1 MGDIIFVGSGKDYH
15 TIDWYRSVKGLC
27 AGRGVYIATDLIE
40 SEGEERII
48 SESDNVILLFNIDRL
63 LLKRQSVVGNI
74 WRNFIKLVALPLSVI
89 KLRSLF
95 REKPDAIF
103 HAHSMYYIFLC
114 WMARIKC
121 IATPMGSDVLVR
133 PDHSLIYR
141 LFTIKA
147 LRAASAITVDSM
159 ALRDKI
165 QVLCQAKSTI
175 IQNGIDTETIA
186 AVVASGGER
195 SRVTSIRAM
204 DPNYRI
210 YELVQARNLS
220 SYRGKL
226 EFIYPFMEAGY
237 KDKVGSI
244 TVDGDVNH
252 GRIAR
257 DQMYHLFAETLLAI
271 SIPHS
276 DSSPRT
282 VYEAIYC
289 GCCVAVSYGTWID
302 ALPECM
308 RARLYVVDV
317 NDNKWFDKAIEF
329 AKQVTANPYLPSEAA
344 IKSYDQKE
352 AMKAVCSVFY
362 DEKL

>member
-1 MGDIIFVGSGKDYH
+1 MSDIVFVGSGKDYH
-15 TIDWYRSVKGLC
+15 TMDWYRSVKELC
-27 AGRGVYIATDLIE
+27 AGRAVYIATDLVE

-74 WRNFIKLVALPLSVI
+74 WRNFIKLAALPLSVR
-89 KLRSLF
+89 KLRLLYK
-95 REKPDAIF
+95 EKPSAIF

-133 PDHSLIYR
+133 PDHSLIYKW
-141 LFTIKA
+141 FTIKA
-147 LRAASAITVDSM
+147 LRAASAITVDSV

-186 AVVASGGER
+186 TLVASGSKR

-220 SYRGKL
+220 SYRGNL
-226 EFIYPFMEAGY
+226 ELIYPFMEAGY

-244 TVDGDVNH
+244 MADGDVNH
-252 GRIAR
+252 GRITR
-257 DQMYHLFAETLLAI
+257 DRMYQLFAESLLAI

-302 ALPECM
+302 VLPDCM
-308 RARLYVVDV
+308 RARLYVVDI
-317 NDNKWFDKAIEF
+317 NDNEWFDKAIEF
-329 AKQVTANPYLPSEAA
+329 AKQVTASPYIPSQAA
-344 IKSYDQKE
+344 IKLYDQKE
-352 AMKAVCSVFY
+352 AMKSVCRAFY
-362 DEKL
+362 NEKF